1 MARKFGSNS
10 PIVPIPGLAAALLGD
25 CYVGTDGCGRMGL
38 VRRRPMIVNPM
49 IVTPMTVALRKLL
62 TFTVFLLPVVALAQT
77 STPADTGHL
86 KDWRARLNQQLQLMG
101 HRNWIAVVDSA
112 YPLQTSPGVET
123 IATNDDQ
130 LEVVKMVLGQIAKAK
145 HVRPVIF
152 TDAELKLVPESDA
165 KGVTAYRE
173 ALSKLLSKTGS
184 SKSGLSNTGPENP
197 DAQSLPHE
205 EIISKLDEAGKTFHI
220 LILKTSLTIP
230 YTSVFIRLDCGYW
243 SADAE
248 KRLREAMAS
257 H

>member
-1 MARKFGSNS
+1 MGHGREATMIATLIATLRRVLIF
-10 PIVPIPGLAAALLGD
+10 AA
-25 CYVGTDGCGRMGL
+25 VG
-38 VRRRPMIVNPM
+38 
-49 IVTPMTVALRKLL
+49 LL
-62 TFTVFLLPVVALAQT
+62 TVLALAPGNASAGANPPT
-77 STPADTGHL
+77 
-86 KDWRARLNQQLQLMG
+86 DWRVRLNQQLQLMG

-123 IATNDDQ
+123 IETNDDQ
-130 LEVVKMVLGQIAKAK
+130 LQVVKTVLDQIAKAK

-152 TDAELKLVPESDA
+152 TDAELRLVPESDA
-165 KGVTAYRE
+165 KGVTAYRG
-173 ALSKLLSKTGS
+173 ALTGLLGKT
-184 SKSGLSNTGPENP
+184 

-220 LILKTSLTIP
+220 LILKTTLTIP

-248 KRLREAMAS
+248 KRLREAMAT